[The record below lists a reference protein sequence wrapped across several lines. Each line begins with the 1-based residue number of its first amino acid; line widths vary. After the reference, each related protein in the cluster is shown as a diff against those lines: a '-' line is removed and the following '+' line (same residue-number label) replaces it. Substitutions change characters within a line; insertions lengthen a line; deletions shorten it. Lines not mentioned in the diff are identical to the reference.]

1 MRCLESSFDVLGYA
15 DLLQWLK
22 SAKKTGALRV
32 CRDAAVRRIY
42 FTDGAIIACSSNEP
56 RLLLGQFLIANGWID
71 GIGLQECM
79 KLQEGSGRSL
89 GTLLVESGRISEID
103 LRKMLVARAEEI
115 ILGLFEW
122 SLGNFRFEA
131 DHFPPKGA
139 TTLEMNVQTALLEGV
154 RRQDAVN
161 RIRSAFPSPNLVLHK
176 TKRVPDLLAMTS
188 YMERELYESIDGKR
202 TLAEIT
208 LLCRS
213 SEYFAGGF
221 LLRLVESGNVQL
233 GNVRAPNTS
242 VVDDGTALNKLRQL
256 VASEEYEDAVAWI
269 ESHDLTPDG
278 DEFLAMLIA
287 KAEAGFLAYAYRTQV
302 PADAVPRRVR
312 PDAPPG
318 NDGGILSSEDI
329 FLLDLIDGHWDVR
342 SLGWIAPIRKID
354 IVRGLLRLR
363 NQGCIELRPP
373 ASSPAPA
380 RHVRAR
386 GDEQG
391 SGEDAAADIERA
403 VGELGV

>member
-15 DLLQWLK
+15 DLLQWLH
-22 SAKKTGALRV
+22 SAKKRGALRA
-32 CRDAAVRRIY
+32 CRDAAVQRIY

-71 GIGLQECM
+71 DIALQASM

-89 GTLLVESGRISEID
+89 GRLLVESGRISELD
-103 LRKMLVARAEEI
+103 LRGLLVARAEEI
-115 ILGLFEW
+115 IFGLFEW
-122 SLGNFRFEA
+122 SRGNFRFEA
-131 DHFPPKGA
+131 DHVPPKDA
-139 TTLEMNVQTALLEGV
+139 TKIEMNIQAVLLEGA
-154 RRQDAVN
+154 RRQDALD
-161 RIRSAFPSPNLVLHK
+161 RIRSAFRSPDLVLHK
-176 TKRVPDLLAMTS
+176 TERAPDPLAMAS
-188 YMERELYESIDGKR
+188 HMERKLYESIDGRR

-213 SEYFAGGF
+213 SEYFAGSF
-221 LLRLVESGNVQL
+221 LLRLVEGGIVHPGS
-233 GNVRAPNTS
+233 VRAPNSS
-242 VVDDGTALNKLRQL
+242 VVDDGTALNKLRAL
-256 VASEEYEDAVAWI
+256 VASEEYEEAVEWI
-269 ESHDLTPDG
+269 ERHDLKPDG

-318 NDGGILSSEDI
+318 SVGGILSSEDV
-329 FLLDLIDGHWDVR
+329 FLLDLVDGHWDVR

-373 ASSPAPA
+373 ASSPVPDRHA
-380 RHVRAR
+380 RTR
-386 GDEQG
+386 GEGEG
-391 SGEDAAADIERA
+391 SGADAAADIERA
-403 VGELGV
+403 VGELGA